1 MGEEKYNASCGDLQ
15 RAGRVFSLVLEIEQ
29 VIPHFG
35 FGNPAGRLVDMCGEL
50 PDGAEIHLLR
60 ALGEPGQ
67 LQILVHALTKS
78 DAHERVLSKRREE
91 KPSGNP
97 LCLRHHCMSP
107 KPRRSMKT
115 SERLPCPQEESL
127 QIFLPRQRLT

>member
-1 MGEEKYNASCGDLQ
+1 MSEST
-15 RAGRVFSLVLEIEQ
+15 
-29 VIPHFG
+29 
-35 FGNPAGRLVDMCGEL
+35 AGRLVDVCGEL

-60 ALGEPGQ
+60 TLGEPGQ
-67 LQILVHALTKS
+67 LQILVHALTER
-78 DAHERVLSKRREE
+78 DAHESALSKRRAE

-97 LCLRHHCMSP
+97 LCLRRHRTSP
-107 KPRRSMKT
+107 KHRRSMKT